1 MRSNIMN
8 IGILGA
14 GAIAAKMCGTI
25 HGMKAAGRPV
35 EAYAIASRDLEK
47 AAAFSRENGVKRAYG
62 SYEEMLRDPQ
72 VDLVYIAT
80 PHSHHAE
87 QMKMCI
93 AYGKPILCEK
103 AFTPNLPQA
112 EEVLALAKEKG
123 VYVADAVWPRYM
135 PSRWIINDLLAQGV
149 IGEPKM
155 LTSNVCYAI
164 EHKPR
169 ITDPKLAGGALL
181 DLGVYTLN
189 FASMVFGDDIVRIN
203 STVEL
208 METGVDRTETVTIKY
223 RDGRMAQ
230 LMSSTAF
237 NSDRRC
243 VIYGTEGF
251 MTVDNVNNPAYVEI
265 YDKDDRK
272 KPVRRVD
279 MPLQM
284 TGYEYEV
291 EACLRDLTAGNLEPF
306 EMPHA
311 QTKMLLKQ
319 MDALR
324 AIWHIKFPF
333 EEKSPFTDMAL
344 IER

>member
-1 MRSNIMN
+1 MKIMKVA
-8 IGILGA
+8 IMGA
-14 GAIAAKMCGTI
+14 GVIARSMCKTI
-25 HGMKAAGRPV
+25 LGMKAKGRPV
-35 EAYAIASRDLEK
+35 ELYAVASRNLDK
-47 AAAFSRENGVKRAYG
+47 AIGFARENGVRRAYG
-62 SYEEMLRDPQ
+62 SYEQMLQDPA

-87 QMKMCI
+87 QMKLCI
-93 AYGKPILCEK
+93 QYGKAVLCEK
-103 AFTPNLPQA
+103 AFTPNLHQA
-112 EEVLALAKEKG
+112 EKVLALAHEKG

-135 PSRWIINDLLAQGV
+135 PSRFIINDLLAEGV
-149 IGEPKM
+149 IGEPRM
-155 LTSNVCYAI
+155 LYANLCYAE

-169 ITDPKLAGGALL
+169 ITDPNLAGGALL

-208 METGVDRTETVTIKY
+208 METGVDRTETITIKY
-223 RDGRMAQ
+223 RDGKMAQ

-243 VIYGTEGF
+243 VVYGTKGYLV
-251 MTVDNVNNPAYVEI
+251 VDNVNNPAYVEI
-265 YDKDDRK
+265 FEQEDRVH
-272 KPVRRVD
+272 PIRHVD
-279 MPLQM
+279 MPEQI

-291 EACLRDLTAGNLEPF
+291 EACLRDLLAGHMEPA
-306 EMPHA
+306 EMPHE
-311 QTKMLLKQ
+311 QTKMLLRQ

-333 EEKSPFTDMAL
+333 EEKTPFTDTEW
-344 IER
+344 IERK

>member
-1 MRSNIMN
+1 MQIMKV
-8 IGILGA
+8 GILGA
-14 GAIAAKMCGTI
+14 GSIARSMCKTI
-25 HGMKAAGRPV
+25 LGMKAANRPV
-35 EAYAIASRDLEK
+35 ELYAVASRSLDK
-47 AAAFSRENGVKRAYG
+47 AIGFARENGVRRAYG
-62 SYEEMLRDPQ
+62 SYEQMLQDPA

-87 QMKMCI
+87 QMKLCI
-93 AYGKPILCEK
+93 RYGKAILCEK

-123 VYVADAVWPRYM
+123 VYVAEAIWPRYM
-135 PSRWIINDLLAQGV
+135 PSRQIINDLLAEGV
-149 IGEPKM
+149 IGEPRM
-155 LTSNVCYAI
+155 LYASLCYAV
-164 EHKPR
+164 EDKPR
-169 ITDPKLAGGALL
+169 ITDPNLAGGALL

-208 METGVDRTETVTIKY
+208 MDTGVDRTETINIKY

-230 LMSSTAF
+230 LMASTAF

-243 VIYGTEGF
+243 VIYGTRGYL
-251 MTVDNVNNPAYVEI
+251 TVDNVNNPAYVEI
-265 YDKDDRK
+265 FDKDDRIH
-272 KPVRRVD
+272 PIRRVD
-279 MPLQM
+279 MPEQI

-291 EACLRDLTAGNLEPF
+291 EACLRDLLAGNLEPA
-306 EMPHA
+306 EMPHD
-311 QTKMLLKQ
+311 QTRMLLRQ

-333 EEKSPFTDMAL
+333 EEKSPFTEL
-344 IER
+344 EWIGR